1 MENSNNMEGI
11 GITDVKTVA
20 GATIAWVAGNFVEN
34 PIGVS
39 TAIVGL
45 LYVFERLRTQRVL
58 RKIAE
63 KDLENKDR

>member
-63 KDLENKDR
+63 KDLENKDK

>member
-1 MENSNNMEGI
+1 MDGL
-11 GITDVKTVA
+11 GLTDLKTMV
-20 GATIAWVAGNFVEN
+20 GAVIAWIAGNFLEN

-63 KDLENKDR
+63 KDLEEKEK

>member
-1 MENSNNMEGI
+1 MDNSNKMDGL
-11 GITDVKTVA
+11 GLTDLKTMV
-20 GATIAWVAGNFVEN
+20 GAVIAWIAGNFLEN

-63 KDLENKDR
+63 KDLEEKEK